1 MRAIAAI
8 ETAVEQQVWNLL
20 IRNINWEPPE
30 ELGIQISDRVG
41 SAQKPPRL
49 QIFEVAVAATFAS
62 LCPDYEWHV
71 TPNLAGDG
79 GTDFIGRKDFLK
91 HEGYGIAAAVTVGGQ
106 CKKRQGSPG
115 NIVQEISGSLVDM
128 VTTLDPTFF
137 VVALSSHIDQKRVEE
152 ARARVELACRRHCH
166 ILDRPQIE
174 GLFSDKLPV
183 LSQILDESRA
193 ADGGLTVEEAEVV
206 RRYFEDRTA
215 KRSPSTSIRM
225 ATPDNALA
233 GVPFTVAVEVHST
246 AVTASRLRWRPTQA
260 NGSANATLTL
270 IEPASAAMTSGAELL
285 PQTPSDNPL
294 LGRCRLELRTHA
306 VGDVDLGEI
315 QVGSAEQQA
324 PLADDW
330 IGLGTVRVVEN
341 MRPRFFELPFRGQLK
356 RLAEEYRQALASGV
370 ASVGVVGAGGSGKSR
385 LCEEFGLERRRRGC
399 DVVTAKQAKT
409 LDDPHRLL
417 ADLFIGLIDKDISH
431 ENPADSVIEEIG
443 QYDAALAERVG
454 PAIRPIFAME
464 AERSGVVNDQSV
476 LSALLLLIVA
486 RARQR
491 PIIIH
496 LQDLHWSTTDVL
508 LLLETL
514 VWQLGHALAAAPGTS
529 LGILFLFEGR
539 IREQQGIGDDSWDS
553 MPFEAF
559 LEKLDCSKVVC
570 PSLDPKQSLEFVH
583 LLFEEGDSE
592 RAAADD
598 LLQLQ
603 RELVEQINRTAGGN
617 PFHSLEQ
624 IQLLKERGVVGQ
636 NLQSGLLYPI
646 RPDPSG
652 LVLPNSVF
660 ESIQLRWQYMKERM
674 PELALLIWALALL
687 EDRVPTPLF
696 RRLWRELAP
705 DVSLA
710 DLDGTDLLWTGE
722 GEEREV
728 LFRHENYFRSLRRFE
743 VSAEDRERTVDVY
756 SRWFEE
762 MEKLD
767 PNDQFR
773 WARALME
780 RQQVDIANVERLLM
794 SAGQGAQQRGD
805 LRLARRISTTALDF
819 AWTQDDRFPIEGDAF
834 LSRCDEELALV
845 RHLLDSDRARADRR
859 IAAVRERMEQRLAT
873 GPRGVVSA
881 QELKWRILTAD
892 LLESQHLFM
901 DNRPAQAAEI
911 AASTVRR
918 VETSKPEDSED
929 SSEEWKL
936 LEMEA
941 FHSHAVALA
950 LGGEDSRAL
959 EVSRRAVEIARQYPS
974 ALASHVV
981 CTYAAVLLTMDPTE
995 AEAVLRACLA
1005 DLDDTPA
1012 LAVVREEAELNLTE
1026 ALILLAYEDPTSDG
1040 SASML
1045 SEARS
1050 LSHRVFRKGF
1060 ELGKYPDAGAAALL
1074 MGILSALEGDQAEV
1088 SWFAQAVAASSRGRH
1103 IETLWRAHID
1113 LAVALYRRGEPIGEG
1128 VRDHALAAVEIME
1141 ETLTYYPEPD
1151 ESKRFDL
1158 LRSPLSQAVRYLLL
1172 AGDETGTA
1180 LLERYPKLRFSFDDL
1195 DKRLLRPDRGATS
1208 TYKWLRIDGEDYIL
1222 Y

>member
-1 MRAIAAI
+1 VSTVAAV
-8 ETAVEQQVWNLL
+8 ESAAEQQVWNLL

-30 ELGIQISDRVG
+30 ELGIQISDRAD
-41 SAQKPPRL
+41 SEKKPPRL
-49 QIFEVAVAATFAS
+49 QIFELAVAATFAS
-62 LCPDYEWHV
+62 LCPEYEWHV

-79 GTDFIGRKDFLK
+79 GVDFIGRHDFLK

-106 CKKRQGSPG
+106 CKKRQGNVG
-115 NIVQEISGSLVDM
+115 NIVSEISGSLVDM

-137 VVALSSHIDQKRVEE
+137 VVALSSHLDKRRVEE
-152 ARARVELACRRHCH
+152 ARVKVERAYSRHCH

-174 GLFSDKLPV
+174 GLFSEKLA
-183 LSQILDESRA
+183 LLTRILDESRTA
-193 ADGGLTVEEAEVV
+193 GGGLTAEEAGVI
-206 RRYFEDRTA
+206 RHYFEDRIA
-215 KRSPSTSIRM
+215 SQSSSISVQV

-233 GVPFTVAVEVHST
+233 GIPFVATVEVRST
-246 AVTASRLRWRPTQA
+246 VLATSRLHWRPSQA
-260 NGSANATLTL
+260 GRGASAALTL
-270 IEPASAAMTSGAELL
+270 IEPGNAAMESGAELL
-285 PQTPSDNPL
+285 PMAPSDNPL
-294 LGRCRLELRTHA
+294 LAHCRLELRTHA

-315 QVGSAEQQA
+315 QVGPAEQA
-324 PLADDW
+324 PPADAW
-330 IGLGTVRVVEN
+330 IRLGTVRVVEN
-341 MRPRFFELPFRGQLK
+341 MRPRFFESPFRGQLK

-385 LCEEFGLERRRRGC
+385 LCEEFALERRRHGC

-417 ADLFIGLIDKDISH
+417 ADLFIGLVDKDISH
-431 ENPADSVIEEIG
+431 ENPADSVIEEISRF
-443 QYDAALAERVG
+443 DAALAERAG
-454 PAIRPIFAME
+454 PAIRSIFAME
-464 AERSGVVNDQSV
+464 VERSGVVNDQSV
-476 LSALLLLIVA
+476 LSALLLLIFA
-486 RARQR
+486 RARR
-491 PIIIH
+491 APVVIH
-496 LQDLHWSTTDVL
+496 LQDLHWSTNDVL

-514 VWQLGHALAAAPGTS
+514 VWQLDHALAAAPGTS
-529 LGILFLFEGR
+529 RGILFLLEGR
-539 IREQQGIGDDSWDS
+539 IREQQGIGDDGWDS
-553 MPFEAF
+553 VPFEVF
-559 LEKLDCSKVVC
+559 LEKLDCSRIVC
-570 PSLDPKQSLEFVH
+570 SSLDPKHSLEFVH
-583 LLFEEGDSE
+583 RLFEERDPG
-592 RAAADD
+592 RAGADD

-603 RELVEQINRTAGGN
+603 RELVEQIDKTAGGN

-624 IQLLKERGVVGQ
+624 IQLLKERGVIGQ

-652 LVLPNSVF
+652 LALPSSVF
-660 ESIQLRWQYMKERM
+660 ASIQLRWRYMKERM
-674 PELALLIWALALL
+674 PELALLVWALALL

-722 GEEREV
+722 GQEREV

-743 VSAEDRERTVDVY
+743 VSVEDRERTVDVY
-756 SRWFEE
+756 SRWFEA
-762 MEKLD
+762 MERLD

-780 RQQVDIANVERLLM
+780 RQQVEVGSVESLLV
-794 SAGQGAQQRGD
+794 SAREGAQQRGD
-805 LRLARRISTTALDF
+805 LRLERRISTTSLDF
-819 AWTQDDRFPIEGDAF
+819 AWTQDDRSPIEADAF
-834 LSRCDEELALV
+834 ISRCDEELALV
-845 RHLLDSDRARADRR
+845 RHLLGSDHPRAARR
-859 IAAVRERMEQRLAT
+859 IAAVRGRMEQRFAT
-873 GPRGVVSA
+873 GPGGAVSV
-881 QELKWRILTAD
+881 QGLRWRILMAD

-918 VETSKPEDSED
+918 IEAMKPEGSED
-929 SSEEWKL
+929 STEEWKL

-950 LGGEDSRAL
+950 LSGEDGRAV
-959 EVSRRAVEIARQYPS
+959 EVSRRAVEIARRHPS

-981 CTYAAVLLTMDPTE
+981 CTYAAVLLTLDPAE
-995 AEAVLRACLA
+995 AESVLRACLA

-1026 ALILLAYEDPTSDG
+1026 ALILLAYGDTASGG

-1050 LSHRVFRKGF
+1050 LAYRVFRRGF

-1074 MGILSALEGDQAEV
+1074 MGILSALDGDEAEV

-1103 IETLWRAHID
+1103 VETLWRAHID
-1113 LAVALYRRGEPIGEG
+1113 LAVALYRKGEPVGEG
-1128 VRDHALAAVEIME
+1128 VRDHSLAAVEIME

-1151 ESKRFDL
+1151 ESRRFDL
-1158 LRSPLSQAVRYLLL
+1158 LRSPLSQATRYLLL
-1172 AGDETGTA
+1172 AGDETGMA

-1195 DKRLLRPDRGATS
+1195 DKRVLRHDRGATS
-1208 TYKWLRIDGEDYIL
+1208 PYKWLRIDSEDYIL